1 MRTQASERQHNWH
14 EFPIDPVATM
24 VLRLG
29 QMRLALDPTT
39 ILKIGRAKVIKNVHS
54 QLGALKRLMT
64 ACTEAPWMAV
74 LIVILDRI
82 DQALTTAELDFAK
95 QAISNL
101 ERALSRVC

>member
-1 MRTQASERQHNWH
+1 
-14 EFPIDPVATM
+14 M

-39 ILKIGRAKVIKNVHS
+39 ILKIGRAKVIRNVHS
-54 QLGALKRLMT
+54 QLYALKRLMS
-64 ACTEAPWMAV
+64 ACTAAPWMAV

-82 DQALTTAELDFAK
+82 DKALTTAELDFAK

-101 ERALSRVC
+101 ERTLSRVC